1 MVKGLFSKK
10 EDQGAELLRDKT
22 EGEKASDVDLAKLIG
37 PTPKLF
43 NIDGLTEQLEVKE
56 SEPLIA
62 RVDEFNID
70 SKLLKDMLTLEE
82 GGTTENPTL
91 KE

>member
-1 MVKGLFSKK
+1 MVKGIFSKK

-22 EGEKASDVDLAKLIG
+22 EEKKASDEMKNDFAKLVVG
-37 PTPKLF
+37 PK
-43 NIDGLTEQLEVKE
+43 K

-62 RVDEFNID
+62 KVDEFNID

-82 GGTTENPTL
+82 GADTTENPTL